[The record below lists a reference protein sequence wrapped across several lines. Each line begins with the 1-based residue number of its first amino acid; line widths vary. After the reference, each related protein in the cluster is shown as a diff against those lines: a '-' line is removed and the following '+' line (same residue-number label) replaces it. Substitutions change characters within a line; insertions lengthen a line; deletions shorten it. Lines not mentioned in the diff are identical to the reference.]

1 MHRILLLAFSTFMLH
16 ACSTDAPSS
25 SHQDPEI
32 VILPTETVDP
42 FSYSRPQL
50 ARVNHLALDLE
61 VDFDQHILSGEAS
74 WTISHDHAEEII
86 LDVRDLEILEVLLGA
101 DRVSA
106 TYALDDPDPVFGQA
120 LHIQLTPET
129 DMITIR
135 YRTTP
140 KSTALQWL
148 DPEQTESGVTPFLY
162 TQSQA
167 IHARTWIPCQDS
179 PGVKF
184 TYSARI
190 RTPRQLMAV
199 MSAEN
204 PTNKNSSGSYTFR
217 MNQPIPSYLMA
228 LAVGDLDFRPVGP
241 RTGIYASPEVMEAA
255 VYEFGELE
263 NMLTTIESRFGPYLW
278 DRYDILIMPP
288 SFPMGGME
296 NPRLSFITP
305 SVIAGDRSLTDLII
319 HEMTHSWAGNLV
331 TCATWNDIWLNE
343 GIDVYL
349 QRRVSRILYGDDYA
363 EMSAELGYN
372 SLQETIAS
380 LGENNPDTRLK
391 LDMAGR
397 NPEDGMSGIAY
408 QKGYSF
414 LDAMGRATSPT
425 KVDLLMNAWF
435 RRFDFESVA
444 TADFLA
450 FAREKLIDTSR
461 VRFDMDQWVYG
472 TGLPASAYHPDA
484 QGFRFVERQIDAFKA
499 SGSIADLDTT
509 EWLPMQWLYFV
520 QHLPDQTD
528 YQALDQAFH
537 FSASG
542 NSEILCAWFEQ
553 CLRNGYIDPIMDPLS
568 AFLRRIG
575 RTKYVKVLY
584 EAMIENKRLDNA
596 WSIYQQARPR
606 YHALTRKS
614 VDELFSAAGK
624 RIS

>member
-1 MHRILLLAFSTFMLH
+1 MDT
-16 ACSTDAPSS
+16 PSS
-25 SHQDPEI
+25 GHFTPE
-32 VILPTETVDP
+32 VLILPTETIDP
-42 FSYSRPQL
+42 FSFSRPQT
-50 ARVNHLALDLE
+50 ARVNHLVLDLE
-61 VDFDQHILSGEAS
+61 VDFEQHILSGEAS
-74 WTISHDHAEEII
+74 WTITHDQAEEII
-86 LDVRDLEILEVLLGA
+86 LDVHDLEIEEVLLGA
-101 DRVSA
+101 DRIRA
-106 TYALDDPDPVFGQA
+106 TYSLDDPDPDFGQA

-129 DMITIR
+129 DMVTIR

-140 KSTALQWL
+140 QSAALQWL
-148 DPEQTESGVTPFLY
+148 DPEQTESGITPFLY

-167 IHARTWIPCQDS
+167 ILARTWIPCQDS

-184 TYSARI
+184 TYTARI

-204 PTNKNSSGSYTFR
+204 PTNRNGNGTYTFQ
-217 MNQPIPSYLMA
+217 MNQPIPAYGMA
-228 LAVGDLDFRPVGP
+228 LAVGDLDFTPVGP
-241 RTGIYASPEVMEAA
+241 RTGIYAAPEVMDAA
-255 VYEFGELE
+255 VYEFADMER
-263 NMLTTIESRFGPYLW
+263 MLSTIESRFGPYLW

-319 HEMTHSWAGNLV
+319 HEMTHSWSGNLV

-349 QRRVSRILYGDDYA
+349 QRRISGVLYGSDYA

-372 SLQETIAS
+372 SLQETIVS
-380 LGENNPDTRLK
+380 LGANNPDTRLK
-391 LDMAGR
+391 LDMKGR
-397 NPEDGMSGIAY
+397 NPSDGMSGIAY
-408 QKGYSF
+408 QKGYLF

-425 KVDLLMNAWF
+425 KVDLLLNAWF
-435 RRFDFESVA
+435 RKYDFESVS
-444 TADFLA
+444 TADFLE
-450 FAREKLIDTSR
+450 FAREKLIDTSV

-472 TGLPASAYHPDA
+472 TGLPPSAYHPDA
-484 QGFRFVERQIDAFKA
+484 QGFRLVEREIEAFNA

-520 QHLPDQTD
+520 QHLPEKVD
-528 YQALDQAFH
+528 YLALDQAFH
-537 FSASG
+537 FSESG

-553 CLRNGYIDPIMDPLS
+553 CLRHGYADPIKEPLS

-575 RTKYVKVLY
+575 RTKYVRVLY
-584 EAMIENKRLDNA
+584 EAMIENNHLADA
-596 WSIYQQARPR
+596 WAIYQEARPK
-606 YHALTRKS
+606 YHAITRKS
-614 VDELFSAAGK
+614 IDELFSASGK